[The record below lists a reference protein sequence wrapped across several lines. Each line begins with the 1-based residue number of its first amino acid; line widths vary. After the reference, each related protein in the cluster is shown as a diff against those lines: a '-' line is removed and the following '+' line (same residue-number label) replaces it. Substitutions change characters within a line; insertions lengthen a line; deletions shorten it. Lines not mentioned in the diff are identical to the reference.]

1 MRTHPILAL
10 ALQAGT
16 SALQAS
22 IVFDVTTTSVTLT
35 LAASFGLF
43 GTNTIASTPL
53 PTSNGIAGFEIAGTT
68 AAENKGSTI
77 CTTCELKL
85 RARGNLSSSGF

>member
-22 IVFDVTTTSVTLT
+22 IVFDVTTTSVTPT

-43 GTNTIASTPL
+43 GKNTPFARQQW
-53 PTSNGIAGFEIAGTT
+53 NRW
-68 AAENKGSTI
+68 
-77 CTTCELKL
+77 L
-85 RARGNLSSSGF
+85 RDRRYYRSREQRL